1 MQKKFNSTTTKEVAN
16 NLGLNYVSTTT
27 EQNIY
32 QRDLKHVI
40 IADTVEEIL
49 QLKESLQNQGYNVEE
64 WYLTKNKY
72 NKIWIR
78 KEPTVIK
85 RGYFLNKEIKNDN
98 SLIIDWAEGKE
109 KVEEKVR
116 DIFYQN
122 ESRFESEVNR
132 YLQRYSDS
140 SEDTDIPENGSPE
153 FSQQAKDLAK
163 NNLLSP
169 VRDFLKEVPK
179 AGKVRVQYL
188 PGDKNRVKRFVTE
201 NSTKY
206 RVKED
211 DYIIGISVN

>member
-16 NLGLNYVSTTT
+16 NLGFTYVSTTT

-32 QRDLKHVI
+32 PRDLKHVI
-40 IADTVEEIL
+40 IADTIEETL
-49 QLKESLQNQGYNVEE
+49 KLKESLQNQGYNVEE

-72 NKIWIR
+72 NKIWVR

-85 RGYFLNKEIKNDN
+85 RGFFLNKEIKNDN
-98 SLIIDWAEGKE
+98 SIIIDWTDGKE

-116 DIFYQN
+116 DLFYQN
-122 ESRFESEVNR
+122 ESRFEAEVNK
-132 YLQRYSDS
+132 YLQRHSDFS
-140 SEDTDIPENGSPE
+140 DEPENE
-153 FSQQAKDLAK
+153 THQFSQQAEDLAK
-163 NNLLSP
+163 NNLLAP

-179 AGKVRVQYL
+179 AGKVKIQYL

-211 DYIIGISVN
+211 DYIIGLSIN